1 LVRAVADDQ
10 SAAVLVAIADELG
23 EVSIDLGSQGLSQHP
38 TSTVTDDL
46 VDQRRARAA
55 AAISVVNS
63 RNYGEQGS
71 YLPDRRWRAD
81 LA

>member
-10 SAAVLVAIADELG
+10 SAAVLVAIASELRD
-23 EVSIDLGSQGLSQHP
+23 VSIDLGPQGLGQHP
-38 TSTVTDDL
+38 TSTVANDL

-55 AAISVVNS
+55 GVISVGNS
-63 RNYGEQGS
+63 RNYGEQES
-71 YLPDRRWRAD
+71 YLPDRRWRVD

>member
-1 LVRAVADDQ
+1 MRAVAHDQ
-10 SAAVLVAIADELG
+10 PPAVLVTLADELG
-23 EVSIDLGSQGLSQHP
+23 DVGIDLSLQGLSQHP
-38 TSTVTDDL
+38 ASTVTDDL

-55 AAISVVNS
+55 GVIGVGSS